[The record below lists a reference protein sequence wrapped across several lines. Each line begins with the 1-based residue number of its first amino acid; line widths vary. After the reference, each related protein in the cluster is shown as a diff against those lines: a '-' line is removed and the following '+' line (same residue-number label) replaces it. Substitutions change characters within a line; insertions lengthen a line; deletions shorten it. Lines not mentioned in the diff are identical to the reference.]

1 MSLNK
6 LEKELF
12 NISEYLV
19 GFDESLLDTIGVRY
33 GKLGV
38 ALFHLFFF
46 KHYRIDSHKIKGHNI
61 ILSAFE
67 DVMNNKISNKRTIEN
82 IVDFGKTMEILKNLN
97 FYYSD
102 TNSYL
107 EDLDESLFEECK
119 ILLVDEKDYDIVGG
133 ALSIGFY
140 FIERYHS
147 NKKVKVYLEEI
158 IQNLYSISTETETGS
173 IFWTSALFDKDRI
186 YIGVHGSCSI
196 IMFAYKL
203 LELGISPL
211 ICQNIITSGI
221 KFVVE
226 SIHDHPLCFFPIVI
240 GYKIEKGPLEWVY
253 GDLYVGYTL
262 NIIGEYL
269 KNENFVTLSK
279 SVYDRAVTRI
289 NEEQIVAD
297 AGVVHGITGTSL
309 MFYNMFLKMDSSK
322 YRSISIDCCNK
333 IFNFKNNE
341 SEYLG
346 YKAKYDI
353 DIPGS
358 DISLSSGL
366 SGIGI
371 SIISLIKNDVSLI
384 NKFLFI

>member
-1 MSLNK
+1 MNLNK

-12 NISEYLV
+12 NISEYLIN
-19 GFDESLLDTIGVRY
+19 FDESQLDTIGVRY

-38 ALFHLFFF
+38 ALFHLFFY
-46 KHYRIDSHKIKGHNI
+46 KHYKINSHKIKGHNI
-61 ILSAFE
+61 ILSALE
-67 DVMNNKISNKRTIEN
+67 DVMNNKISTKRTREN
-82 IVDFGKTMEILKNLN
+82 IVDFGKTMEILKNIN

-107 EDLDESLFEECK
+107 EDLDELLFEECK
-119 ILLVDEKDYDIVGG
+119 VLLNEEKDYDIVDG

-147 NKKVKVYLEEI
+147 NINIKTYLEEI
-158 IQNLYSISTETETGS
+158 IQSLYSLSTETETGS
-173 IFWTSALFDKDRI
+173 IFWTSALFDKDRV

-203 LELGISPL
+203 LDLGISPL
-211 ICQNIITSGI
+211 ISQNIINKGI

-226 SIHDHPLCFFPIVI
+226 SLHDHPLCFFPIVI

-269 KNENFVTLSK
+269 KNEKFVKLSK
-279 SVYDRAVTRI
+279 SVYDLASSRI
-289 NEEQIVAD
+289 DEEQIVAD

-309 MFYNMFLKMDSSK
+309 MFYNMFTKTDDVK
-322 YRSISIDCCNK
+322 YKNISIDCCNK
-333 IFNFKNNE
+333 VFNFKNNE
-341 SEYLG
+341 NGYLG

-371 SIISLIKNDVSLI
+371 SIISLIKNDMSLI

>member
-1 MSLNK
+1 MNSDK
-6 LEKELF
+6 LQKELF
-12 NISEYLV
+12 NISKYLID
-19 GFDESLLDTIGVRY
+19 FDESQLDTIGVRY
-33 GKLGV
+33 GKLGI
-38 ALFHLFFF
+38 ALFHFFFF
-46 KHYRIDSHKIKGHNI
+46 KHYDINSHKVKGHNI

-67 DVMNNKISNKRTIEN
+67 DVMSNNISSKRTREN

-107 EDLDESLFEECK
+107 KDLDETLFEECK
-119 ILLVDEKDYDIVGG
+119 FLLNEEKDYDIVDG

-147 NKKVKVYLEEI
+147 NIKVKPYLEEI
-158 IQNLYSISTETETGS
+158 IQSLYSLSTETKTGS

-203 LELGISPL
+203 LGLGILPS
-211 ICQNIITSGI
+211 ICRNIIYKGI

-226 SIHDHPLCFFPIVI
+226 SVHDHPLCFFPIVI

-269 KNENFVTLSK
+269 KNEDYVRISK
-279 SVYDRAVTRI
+279 DVYNLASMRI
-289 NEEQIVAD
+289 NEEQTVAD

-309 MFYNMFLKMDSSK
+309 MFYNMFIKTNDIK
-322 YRSISIDCCNK
+322 YKNISIDCCNK

-341 SEYLG
+341 NGYLG

-353 DIPGS
+353 DLPGS
-358 DISLSSGL
+358 DTSLSSGL

-371 SIISLIKNDVSLI
+371 SIISLIKNDISLI